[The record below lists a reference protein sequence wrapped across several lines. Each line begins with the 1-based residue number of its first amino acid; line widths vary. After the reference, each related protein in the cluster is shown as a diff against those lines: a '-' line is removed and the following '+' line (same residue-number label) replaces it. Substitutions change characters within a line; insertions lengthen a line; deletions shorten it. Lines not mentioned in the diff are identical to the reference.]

1 MLQVPKITVIGSAN
15 IDLVIQA
22 DRFPQPGETMLGNA
36 FNQFMGGKGANQAVA
51 ASRLGADVTFIGC
64 VGDDLYGENVKA
76 NLQKEKV
83 NIEHVVTVQDT
94 TTGLANILVAENDNV
109 ITVIPGANYRLT
121 YDHVVE
127 LEETI
132 ATSDAIVLQLEI
144 LLDTVEKAVELAH
157 KHDVPIILD
166 PAPAAKLSDH
176 LLSKVNYITPNE
188 TEMKMLSVTQ
198 TNDHAKQ
205 FQKMFSIGVKHV
217 IMTRGAEGVIYGN
230 KEQQTMENYDAFQV
244 NVVDTTGAGD
254 TFCAAF
260 SVAIAKGKLISEA
273 IHFATAAASLSTTK
287 LGAQIGMPTEEE
299 VEQFMQANKTAH

>member
-166 PAPAAKLSDH
+166 PAAAAKLSDH

-188 TEMKMLSVTQ
+188 SEMKMLSVTQ

-205 FQKMFSIGVKHV
+205 FQKMFSIGVEHV

-260 SVAIAKGKLISEA
+260 AVAIAKGKLISEA